1 MKTKPVLELAD
12 ARKIA
17 AAAEAEA
24 TSNKWVVAISIVD
37 DGGQAVLLQRMDG
50 APPNAARIAEAKAH
64 TSALGR
70 RDSAMYEQMINGGRT
85 AFLSAGIEGMLEGGV
100 QILHDGQCVGAI
112 GVSGV
117 KPAEDAQIARTG
129 AAALAG

>member
-1 MKTKPVLELAD
+1 MDHQALIRLRTLRLR
-12 ARKIA
+12 AR
-17 AAAEAEA
+17 
-24 TSNKWVVAISIVD
+24 
-37 DGGQAVLLQRMDG
+37 
-50 APPNAARIAEAKAH
+50 AARQSEELRTCSSNPSFQSFQRGYQRANHPICINAGWVRTNSRAH

-100 QILHDGQCVGAI
+100 QILQDGQCVGAI

-129 AAALAG
+129 ATALAG